1 MIMKKA
7 ILRALIVLT
16 TSFFM
21 EVHATDF
28 KDQRSNQRSWEN
40 LPIGS
45 FLSFREWKEESS
57 LQEQVPDY
65 EKVIKERTHREKV
78 GVIFQCVGSC
88 RIDRGDGFF
97 NVSPTTNIIEGDE
110 IQTVGD
116 SYLWIFLFDG
126 TMVRLSPQSSITF
139 NEFNIGVNENF
150 INARVNA
157 GNVVWLSR
165 QKELFEV
172 NNSRETDIIFF
183 PYALYESLPI
193 TETKNYVEENL
204 FELLTENDTNL
215 NQYKNLNKRIASNN
229 NWVKKPTYAFIV
241 LPNVTLMGY
250 SPNVEVVSLL
260 GGKSYFKKRSLTTL
274 GLVKN
279 DEKSIDLKVQTR
291 GFENKEETL
300 APEDTWIEVDEKG
313 RSFSEAT
320 EIHAL
325 TMGEFIT
332 KRIPSIMV
340 ARELYMG
347 KYAEPFFRQTYDP
360 EMLAKNDGY
369 LLWGKLISG
378 EGEKK
383 SNLELRLEFLKE
395 YFRRIETS
403 NLVTNARF
411 RDRMSDRGEKISV
424 AEYSNDFFITALNRY
439 YKVGEGIKAN
449 SNDKSSGEV
458 LNSTQKLLWKK
469 MHGIR

>member
-183 PYALYESLPI
+183 PYAL
-193 TETKNYVEENL
+193 
-204 FELLTENDTNL
+204 
-215 NQYKNLNKRIASNN
+215 
-229 NWVKKPTYAFIV
+229 
-241 LPNVTLMGY
+241 
-250 SPNVEVVSLL
+250 
-260 GGKSYFKKRSLTTL
+260 
-274 GLVKN
+274 
-279 DEKSIDLKVQTR
+279 
-291 GFENKEETL
+291 
-300 APEDTWIEVDEKG
+300 
-313 RSFSEAT
+313 
-320 EIHAL
+320 
-325 TMGEFIT
+325 
-332 KRIPSIMV
+332 
-340 ARELYMG
+340 
-347 KYAEPFFRQTYDP
+347 PFPFD
-360 EMLAKNDGY
+360 
-369 LLWGKLISG
+369 
-378 EGEKK
+378 
-383 SNLELRLEFLKE
+383 
-395 YFRRIETS
+395 
-403 NLVTNARF
+403 
-411 RDRMSDRGEKISV
+411 
-424 AEYSNDFFITALNRY
+424 
-439 YKVGEGIKAN
+439 
-449 SNDKSSGEV
+449 
-458 LNSTQKLLWKK
+458 
-469 MHGIR
+469 